1 MPTSDSIVVAA
12 LQWAAKQLLADPK
25 AGRAH
30 VIDEAARKFGLSPLQ
45 AELLYKGLS
54 KPAA

>member
-1 MPTSDSIVVAA
+1 VRATDSVVTAA
-12 LQWAAKQLLADPK
+12 LQWAAKQLLADPR
-25 AGRAH
+25 ANRAH

-45 AELLYKGLS
+45 TEFLYKGLS

>member
-1 MPTSDSIVVAA
+1 MPTSDSVVAAA

>member
-1 MPTSDSIVVAA
+1 VRATEGVITAA
-12 LQWAAKQLLADPK
+12 LEWATKQLHADPK
-25 AGRAH
+25 TTRAA

-45 AELLYKGLS
+45 AEVLYAGLK